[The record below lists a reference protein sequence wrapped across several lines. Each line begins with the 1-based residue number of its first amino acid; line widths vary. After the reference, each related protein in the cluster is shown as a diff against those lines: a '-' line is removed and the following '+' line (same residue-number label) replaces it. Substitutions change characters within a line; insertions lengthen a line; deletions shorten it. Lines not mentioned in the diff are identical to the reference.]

1 MIKEVL
7 LRQKIEVEEIVKG
20 KFIERE
26 NIEKIIP
33 YLNTKLIKVII
44 GLRRSG
50 KSFLGI
56 HLIKKFNF
64 GYVNFDDERLVE
76 VKDYDEILKNLHEIY
91 GKVNFLFFDEIQ
103 NLEKW
108 ELFVNRLQR
117 SGYNIIITGS
127 NAKLLSKEL
136 ATHLTGRY
144 IEIENFPF
152 SFREFLKAKDF
163 KIRKEELEIKE
174 LRGKLLNLLN
184 EYLKIGGLPEVVI
197 EKYRPENYVRML
209 FDSIIFKDIV
219 KRYNLRFSSKIY
231 ELARYLISNIS
242 TLQSFNKI
250 NEILN
255 FRSVHTVQN
264 YFEYLKEAYLIFH
277 LDAFSFSIKNQIKS
291 KKKVY
296 SMDLSFPN
304 FTSFKFSE
312 NIGRLIENLV
322 AIELLRK
329 GYKEVY
335 YWKDYQQNE
344 VDFVIKQGLN
354 IKQLIQVT
362 YVSSKDEIDKR
373 EIKALIKAS
382 ELLKCKNLQIITW
395 DYEDE
400 LKVNEKTIKC
410 IPLWKWLLER

>member
-197 EKYRPENYVRML
+197 ENYRPENYVRML

-362 YVSSKDEIDKR
+362 YASSKDEIDKR

>member
-184 EYLKIGGLPEVVI
+184 EYLKIGGLPE
-197 EKYRPENYVRML
+197 
-209 FDSIIFKDIV
+209 
-219 KRYNLRFSSKIY
+219 
-231 ELARYLISNIS
+231 
-242 TLQSFNKI
+242 
-250 NEILN
+250 
-255 FRSVHTVQN
+255 
-264 YFEYLKEAYLIFH
+264 
-277 LDAFSFSIKNQIKS
+277 
-291 KKKVY
+291 
-296 SMDLSFPN
+296 
-304 FTSFKFSE
+304 
-312 NIGRLIENLV
+312 
-322 AIELLRK
+322 
-329 GYKEVY
+329 
-335 YWKDYQQNE
+335 
-344 VDFVIKQGLN
+344 
-354 IKQLIQVT
+354 
-362 YVSSKDEIDKR
+362 
-373 EIKALIKAS
+373 
-382 ELLKCKNLQIITW
+382 
-395 DYEDE
+395 
-400 LKVNEKTIKC
+400 
-410 IPLWKWLLER
+410 